1 MNEPFWKAIDELVA
15 RSELIIDRPRGRPHP
30 RRPEL
35 IYPFDYGY
43 LAGTTAGDGEGIDVW
58 VGSGAGLGV
67 TGLAC
72 TADLVKRDAE
82 IKILLHCTPE
92 DAQRIAHWL
101 NHTAG
106 LACHVILRPGCEG

>member
-43 LAGTTAGDGEGIDVW
+43 QASTTAGDGEGIDVW

-67 TGLAC
+67 TGVAC